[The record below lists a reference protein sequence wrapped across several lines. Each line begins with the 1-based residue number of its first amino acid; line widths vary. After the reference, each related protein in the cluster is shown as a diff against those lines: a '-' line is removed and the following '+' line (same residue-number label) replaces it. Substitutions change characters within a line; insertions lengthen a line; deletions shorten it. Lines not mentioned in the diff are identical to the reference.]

1 MSMWPYEH
9 AHRIAVEEGLIKV
22 GEKETEFAWFWYRA
36 EGEII
41 GRKRMNRVY
50 AEYRRINRKAMKR
63 AHECKPWLHLWWIP
77 AAIAV
82 AAIAICL
89 CALWTA

>member
-1 MSMWPYEH
+1 MTPYRH
-9 AHRIAVEEGLIKV
+9 AHKIAVEEGLIKI
-22 GEKETEFAWFWYRA
+22 GEKETEFAWFWTRV

-41 GRKRMNRVY
+41 GPGRTNRIY
-50 AEYRRINRKAMKR
+50 AEYRRINRKAVKS
-63 AHECKPWLHLWWIP
+63 AYEYGLWHHLWWIP